1 MIIIEQNTKRQ
12 RKVMAIDFEMVEHTA
27 DLQLHIY
34 GNTLAELFRHAI
46 IGMFQSIE
54 PQAQGCHKKNER
66 IHCPELPIKRQVR
79 LQSDDTESLLV
90 DFLSHALYLSDVN
103 DEAYFDVDIES
114 ISPTVVQ
121 ATLKGVQIVG
131 MEVVEI
137 KAVTYHDLQV
147 KQRDDGS
154 WFANVVFDI

>member
-1 MIIIEQNTKRQ
+1 
-12 RKVMAIDFEMVEHTA
+12 MAIDFELVEHTA
-27 DLQLHIY
+27 DLQLHVY
-34 GNTLAELFRHAI
+34 GDSLAQLFRHAV

-54 PQAQGCHKKNER
+54 PQANGCYKKNER

-79 LQSDDTESLLV
+79 LQAADAELLLV

-103 DEAYFDVDIES
+103 DEAYFDADIES
-114 ISPTVVQ
+114 ISSTSLQ

>member
-1 MIIIEQNTKRQ
+1 
-12 RKVMAIDFEMVEHTA
+12 MAIDFELVEHTA
-27 DLQLHIY
+27 DLQLHVY
-34 GNTLAELFRHAI
+34 GDSLAQLFKHAL

-54 PQAQGCHKKNER
+54 PHAKGCYKKNQR
-66 IHCPELPIKRQVR
+66 VVCPELPIKRQVR
-79 LQSDDTESLLV
+79 LQAADQESLLV

-103 DEAYFDVDIES
+103 DEAYLDVDIET
-114 ISPTVVQ
+114 ISQTTLQ
-121 ATLKGVQIVG
+121 ATLKGVAIIG

-137 KAVTYHDLQV
+137 KAVTYHDLTV